1 MVPIIGGFPV
11 NLVIKAP
18 NSTGKNEY
26 VHILVT

>member
-11 NLVIKAP
+11 NLVTEAP
-18 NSTGKNEY
+18 NSPGKNEY